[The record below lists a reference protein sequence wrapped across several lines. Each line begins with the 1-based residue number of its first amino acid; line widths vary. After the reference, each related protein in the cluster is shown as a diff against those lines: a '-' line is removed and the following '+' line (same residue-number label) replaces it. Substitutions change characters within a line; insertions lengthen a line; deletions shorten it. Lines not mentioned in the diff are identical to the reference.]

1 MKTKF
6 NLLIAGLVALF
17 AFTAS
22 AQTLPF
28 FQPLGTN
35 IQSDT
40 VVNTATAFVTTRRAV
55 QERAAYT
62 VIQVNVVKI
71 SGTVGGTLTLL
82 GSTDG
87 VNFSAFR
94 TIETATALATHTA
107 ADATAAYHW
116 RITGCPFP
124 FYRVQYTGTGTMSAS
139 FSAQAFLSKTP

>member
-6 NLLIAGLVALF
+6 NFAGLVALF

-28 FQPLGTN
+28 FQPLGNN
-35 IQSDT
+35 ILIDT
-40 VVNTATAFVTTRRAV
+40 VTNTGTAFVTTRRAV

-62 VIQVNVVKI
+62 VIQVNVTKI
-71 SGTVGGTLTLL
+71 SGTVGGTISVL
-82 GSTDG
+82 GSVDG
-87 VNFSAFR
+87 VNFVALR
-94 TIETATALATHTA
+94 TIETQTAVATVTA
-107 ADATAAYHW
+107 ADATASYHW

-124 FYRVQYTGTGTMSAS
+124 FYRVSYTGTGTMSAS

>member
-6 NLLIAGLVALF
+6 NLAGLVALF

-28 FQPLGTN
+28 FQPLGNN
-35 IQSDT
+35 ILIDT
-40 VVNTATAFVTTRRAV
+40 VTNTGTAFVTTRRAV

-62 VIQVNVVKI
+62 VIQVNVTKI
-71 SGTVGGTLTLL
+71 SGTVGGTISVL
-82 GSTDG
+82 GSVDG
-87 VNFSAFR
+87 VNFVALR
-94 TIETATALATHTA
+94 TIETQTAVATVTA
-107 ADATAAYHW
+107 ADATASYHW

-124 FYRVQYTGTGTMSAS
+124 FYRVSYTGTGTMSAS